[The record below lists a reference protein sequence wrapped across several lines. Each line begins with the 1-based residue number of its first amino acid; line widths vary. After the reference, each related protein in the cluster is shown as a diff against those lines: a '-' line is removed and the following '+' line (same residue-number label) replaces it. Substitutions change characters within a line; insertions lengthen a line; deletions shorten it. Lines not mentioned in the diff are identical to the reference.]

1 MVDMDNKYIG
11 CKFLDYQGNV
21 LEVMERYN
29 EKWYLVKSPQHNWER
44 KCGDLMTDEDVER
57 YLSSQEKIKEAIE
70 SNRQYQERVDKIA
83 REAEQKRVEKEDLY
97 GFDTNMTDMQRGKV
111 LKTLMKSVAENGKLM
126 TRKDF
131 IKKHIENGAHT
142 EKKNGVTSFY
152 GSKWERKE
160 SKPKTEYRLYDAEE
174 NTFYIITK
182 TEYDF
187 ANYISK
193 LKKIA

>member
-1 MVDMDNKYIG
+1 MDNKYIG

-29 EKWYLVKSPQHNWER
+29 EKWYLVKSPLHNWER

-70 SNRQYQERVDKIA
+70 SNRQYQERVDKVA
-83 REAEQKRVEKEDLY
+83 KEAEQKRIEKENLY
-97 GFDTNMTDMQRGKV
+97 GYDAQMTDMQRGKV
-111 LKTLMKSVAENGKLM
+111 LKTLMKSVVEHGRLM

-131 IKKHIENGAHT
+131 IKQHIEAGAYT
-142 EKKNGVTSFY
+142 EKAEGITSFY

-160 SKPKTEYRLYDAEE
+160 SKPKTEYRMYDAGEKS
-174 NTFYIITK
+174 FYIITK

-187 ANYISK
+187 ARYISK
-193 LKKIA
+193 LEKIA